1 MKAKDVIIKFL
12 EDRGLRYSIQD
23 DNVLF
28 KYQLVNY
35 VMINNSNEDLL
46 QLVMLFFDVTPE
58 NHLQALSAANEINQ
72 MKAIVKLTVVDDSI
86 WVNIEDI
93 VNVNYDVDKLEK
105 YFDLME
111 NAVKA
116 FYDYMKNNSTE
127 K

>member
-58 NHLQALSAANEINQ
+58 NHLQALSAVNEINQ

-93 VNVNYDVDKLEK
+93 VNDNYDVDKLEK

-116 FYDYMKNNSTE
+116 FYDYMKNNSME

>member
-1 MKAKDVIIKFL
+1 MKAKDVIVKFL

-58 NHLQALSAANEINQ
+58 NHLQALSAVNEINQ

-93 VNVNYDVDKLEK
+93 VNDNYDVDKLEK

>member
-1 MKAKDVIIKFL
+1 MKAKDVIVKFL

>member
-58 NHLQALSAANEINQ
+58 NHLQALSAVNEINQ

-93 VNVNYDVDKLEK
+93 VNDNYDVDKLEK

>member
-1 MKAKDVIIKFL
+1 MKAKDVIVKFL

-58 NHLQALSAANEINQ
+58 NHLQALSAVNEINQ